1 MLDGMVHGRGGECPV
16 ESIVAIES
24 ACELR
29 WDSSNHI
36 IIGFIESFIYAA
48 PLVVNLC
55 NGGVF
60 RGGSRSDPG
69 EDRGLIRSRLVQVDR
84 GMADSSEFCLGSCVT
99 QAQSGQSGLSRAI
112 ASV

>member
-1 MLDGMVHGRGGECPV
+1 M
-16 ESIVAIES
+16 VAIES

-29 WDSSNHI
+29 WDNSNHI

-60 RGGSRSDPG
+60 RGDP
-69 EDRGLIRSRLVQVDR
+69 DRIQEKIG
-84 GMADSSEFCLGSCVT
+84 A
-99 QAQSGQSGLSRAI
+99 
-112 ASV
+112 